1 MTVEKKTIRSD
12 IPGHQNMMNGG
23 ISGYASPQ
31 EEGRRLTVGRDITLN
46 GDIASCDHL
55 VVEGTVHAQSFQA
68 RRVDVLEC
76 GYFAGSAEV
85 QDAVVAGRVEGKI
98 KVHGRLIVKATGRVY
113 GEIEYGTLEAE
124 AGARIEGQLL
134 VLAPAAAEVAQPLM
148 VVQTNDNGE
157 VQATTSDETA
167 EERPKVFRR
176 AIGY

>member
-23 ISGYASPQ
+23 LSGYASQP

-55 VVEGTVHAQSFQA
+55 VVEGTVHAQAFQA
-68 RRVDVLEC
+68 RRTDVLEC

-85 QDAVVAGRVEGKI
+85 QDAVIA
-98 KVHGRLIVKATGRVY
+98 VHGRLIVKATGRVY

-124 AGARIEGQLL
+124 AGSRIEGQLL
-134 VLAPAAAEVAQPLM
+134 VLAPAAAEVAQPVLI
-148 VVQTNDNGE
+148 QTNDNNGD
-157 VQATTSDETA
+157 VQIAVDAETA

>member
-12 IPGHQNMMNGG
+12 IPGHQNMISGG

-68 RRVDVLEC
+68 RRMDVLEC

-85 QDAVVAGRVEGKI
+85 QDAVIAGRFEGKI

-124 AGARIEGQLL
+124 NGSRIEGQLL
-134 VLAPAAAEVAQPLM
+134 VLAPVAAEIAQPIL
-148 VVQTNDNGE
+148 VQTNDNNGE
-157 VQATTSDETA
+157 VQIAVSDETA

>member
-12 IPGHQNMMNGG
+12 IPGHQSMMSAGL
-23 ISGYASPQ
+23 SGYASPQ
-31 EEGRRLTVGRDITLN
+31 DEGRRLTVGRDITLN

-55 VVEGTVHAQSFQA
+55 VVEGTVQAQAFQA
-68 RRVDVLEC
+68 RRIDVLES

-85 QDAVVAGRVEGKI
+85 QDAIVAGRVEGKI

-124 AGARIEGQLL
+124 AGSRIEGQLL
-134 VLAPAAAEVAQPLM
+134 VLSPVAAEVAQPIAI
-148 VVQTNDNGE
+148 VQTNDNSE
-157 VQATTSDETA
+157 ATTASSEETS